1 MESTTIGLIGVG
13 GMGLPM
19 VGHLLQAGFAVVAH
33 DVEEGRLGLAR
44 ERGAEPALGLPDLA
58 ARADTVIACLPGD
71 RQLAAV
77 VGELA
82 CCTRAGQVLVIA
94 GTHSV
99 AATRAAAAALAP
111 RGGTVV
117 DAPVVF
123 GAAGAREGTLLSL
136 CGGTAEDVARV
147 RDVLAAY
154 SGRGVEHVG
163 PLGAGQIAKTCNNLL
178 HWIHSIANYEAIA
191 LAKRYGID
199 AERMRQVL
207 TSCPGDNGTL
217 RRWEDSRF
225 TWQEKDMDLVMD
237 LAQDGGLVLPLTGQ
251 VDQLV
256 KLMTAGDVTDLL
268 HSDVAHYLGREI
280 RALSP
285 DEGGLSEG

>member
-19 VGHLLQAGFAVVAH
+19 VGHLLDAGFDVVAH
-33 DVEEGRLGLAR
+33 DVDEGRLGAAR
-44 ERGAEPALGLPDLA
+44 ERGARPALGLHDLA
-58 ARADTVIACLPGD
+58 ARADVVIACLPGD
-71 RQLAAV
+71 PQLAAV

-82 CCTRAGQVLVIA
+82 PHARADQILVVA
-94 GTHSV
+94 GTHSLDATRSA
-99 AATRAAAAALAP
+99 AATLAP
-111 RGGTVV
+111 TGARVV

-136 CGGTAEDVARV
+136 CGGLAADVERV
-147 RDVLAAY
+147 RPVVAAY

-163 PLGAGQIAKTCNNLL
+163 PLGSGQIAKTCNNLL
-178 HWIHSIANYEAIA
+178 HWIHSIANFEAIA
-191 LAKRYGID
+191 LAKRYGLD

-207 TSCPGDNGTL
+207 TRCPGDNGTL

-237 LAQDGGLVLPLTGQ
+237 LAQEGGLVLPLTGQ

-268 HSDVAHYLGREI
+268 HADAARYLGREV
-280 RALSP
+280 RPLAP
-285 DEGGLSEG
+285 GEGGL